1 VDFTAMMEAISVPIA
16 NTWPTLV
23 SSPLTNTPTT
33 NAPTAPIPTHTADSF
48 LVTHWTD
55 WRAE

>member
-1 VDFTAMMEAISVPIA
+1 MMEAISVPIA